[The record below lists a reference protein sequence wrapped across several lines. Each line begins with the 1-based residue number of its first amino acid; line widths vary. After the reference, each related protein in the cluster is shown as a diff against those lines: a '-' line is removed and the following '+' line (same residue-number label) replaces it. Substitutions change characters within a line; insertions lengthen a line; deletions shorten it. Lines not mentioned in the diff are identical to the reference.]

1 MYVTMYQTMIMITFC
16 HERSCAEHYIHS
28 VLATLVLRLHSALQL
43 KGVFAAVTLDPTH
56 VLNLALSLTLFSWL
70 GIHGYLEQ
78 KPLASAVS
86 SVLQSNGIHSL
97 LTSLAFSPRTPS
109 KLR

>member
-43 KGVFAAVTLDPTH
+43 KGVVAAVTLDPTH

-78 KPLASAVS
+78 KPLANA
-86 SVLQSNGIHSL
+86 VLQSNGIHSL
-97 LTSLAFSPRTPS
+97 LTSLAFSTRTPS